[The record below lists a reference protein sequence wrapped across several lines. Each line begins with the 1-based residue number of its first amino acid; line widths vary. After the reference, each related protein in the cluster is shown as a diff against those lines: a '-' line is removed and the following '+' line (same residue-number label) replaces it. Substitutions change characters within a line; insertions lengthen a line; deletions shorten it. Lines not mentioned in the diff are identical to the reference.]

1 MDGKGAVHCMQEC
14 RGSIIGIYIRESR
27 DDNGENY
34 ETIENQ
40 RGLLLD
46 YVKRHGLGQVY
57 SVYEDDNASGSGF
70 ERAGIKRL
78 KEDVLNARIDT
89 LLVKDLSRLGRNN
102 AKTLQFLDFLEEYGI
117 RVLSSDGRYD
127 SQLDNDIVGI
137 ETWANE
143 RYIKDISRKIRSSLR
158 FKIQRGEYVGHAPFG
173 YRKSDEEGNRL
184 FIHDPDAETVRLI
197 YRLYLSG
204 LGYTSIAAI
213 LDERGYPSPEGGNWN
228 RITVRR
234 ILISPVYIG
243 NTIQGVSERVSFKN
257 KKTRRLPK
265 EAWVVTEGTHE
276 AIVSREEFFE
286 AQKIRESKGF
296 GRQPHKDT
304 VHVLRGLIWCGSCG
318 SAMYAKRTTD
328 GVAYVCGNYCRN
340 GRAVC
345 KSHFIS
351 EKEVIGFICEE
362 METMFTGTDYLQELE
377 QKVKVVYTQDTGAG
391 ATFERVEKQL
401 SVCRRQQE
409 MLYKDRL
416 EARISDQLFDRTN
429 KSLEERLRILEDQLT
444 RPEREKSGELN
455 LNQLVD
461 ELVSIFRS
469 GKLTNEITR
478 TAVDRI
484 TVFDA
489 GDPLQPQLSADDSFT
504 GNGAVVINFRMK

>member
-1 MDGKGAVHCMQEC
+1 M
-14 RGSIIGIYIRESR
+14 IGIYIRESR

-40 RGLLLD
+40 RDLLLD
-46 YVKRHGLGQVY
+46 YVKKHDLGQVY
-57 SVYEDDNASGSGF
+57 SVYEDDNASGSRF

-78 KEDVLNARIDT
+78 TEDVINARIDT
-89 LLVKDLSRLGRNN
+89 VLVKDLSRIGRNN

-127 SQLDNDIVGI
+127 SRLDNDIVGI

-143 RYIKDISRKIRSSLR
+143 RYIRDISRKIRSSLH

-184 FIHDPDAETVRLI
+184 FIDESDADTVRLI

-213 LDERGYPSPEGGNWN
+213 LDERGYPSPEGGDWN

-276 AIVSREEFFE
+276 AIISREEFCE
-286 AQKIRESKGF
+286 AQKVRESRGL
-296 GRQPHKDT
+296 GRNPHKSIM
-304 VHVLRGLIWCGSCG
+304 HLLRGLIWCGGCG
-318 SAMYAKRTTD
+318 SAMYAKKTSD
-328 GVAYVCGNYCRN
+328 GVAYVCGNYCRK

-345 KSHFIS
+345 KSHFVR
-351 EKEVIGFICEE
+351 EKEVVRIICEE
-362 METMFTGTDYLQELE
+362 LETLFTGTDCLQELE
-377 QKVKVVYTQDTGAG
+377 QRIAEAYSPGDGAG
-391 ATFERVEKQL
+391 TALERVEKQL

-409 MLYKDRL
+409 MIYKDRL
-416 EARISDQLFDRTN
+416 EERISEQLFDRTN
-429 KSLEERLRILEDQLT
+429 KILEDRLRILENQLT
-444 RPEREKSGELN
+444 EVKKEKTGSMEIS
-455 LNQLVD
+455 QLVH
-461 ELVSIFRS
+461 ELVILFRN
-469 GKLTNEITR
+469 GKPANEIIR
-478 TAVDRI
+478 AAVSRI
-484 TVFDA
+484 TVFDV
-489 GDPLQPQLSADDSFT
+489 GDPISPQLSSADGGFSKEGT
-504 GNGAVVINFRMK
+504 VVIDFRMQ